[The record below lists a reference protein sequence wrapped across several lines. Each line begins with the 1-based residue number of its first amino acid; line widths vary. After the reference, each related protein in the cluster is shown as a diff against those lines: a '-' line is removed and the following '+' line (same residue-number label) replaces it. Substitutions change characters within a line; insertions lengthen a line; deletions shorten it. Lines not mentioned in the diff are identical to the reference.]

1 MMRHAG
7 LLELSH
13 PVVMLCLAG
22 LLYLTFRES
31 GRRMQSLRQATFAY
45 LAYGVAIM
53 IQVAGL
59 QDPHGLIIV
68 LTGGLF
74 LAAAYWIARAVCQL
88 AGVRD
93 AGPGLAAIAILGFAA
108 RIYFTWWQPDNPPRV
123 MALQATISI
132 LCIVAAYRARG
143 LLRRTWVE
151 RLLLGSVAAFALFG
165 LWRVVAAP
173 KASLAAYGFNDGRFW
188 ASTLAM
194 INVFAVLFAI
204 GFIGSAFWQRLS
216 AERRLSRTDSLTGML
231 NRRGFAEA
239 ARDSVRGVRGYALV
253 LFDLDRFKDLNDTWG
268 HGMGDAVLAEV
279 GRIVADGTR
288 LDDVVAR
295 FGGEEFVILLPE
307 TTLAEAGKI
316 AERLRADIEAHT
328 FGKAQQAVRCTASFG
343 VAVFEAAT
351 PLATALRVTDRLLYE
366 AKAGGR
372 NRIRCLT
379 PEDEVA
385 Q

>member
-1 MMRHAG
+1 MRHVG

-31 GRRMQSLRQATFAY
+31 GRRMQSLRQAAFAY
-45 LAYGVAIM
+45 LAYGVAIT

-59 QDPHGLIIV
+59 RDPHGLIIV
-68 LTGGLF
+68 VTGGLF
-74 LAAAYWIARAVCQL
+74 LAAAYWIAQALCQL
-88 AGVRD
+88 AGVRKAD
-93 AGPGLAAIAILGFAA
+93 PSLAAIAILGFAA
-108 RIYFTWWQPDNPPRV
+108 RTYFTWWQPDNPIRV

-151 RLLLGSVAAFALFG
+151 RLLLGSFAAFALFG
-165 LWRVVAAP
+165 IWRVVAVPEA
-173 KASLAAYGFNDGRFW
+173 ALATYGFNDGRFW
-188 ASTLAM
+188 SSTLAM

-351 PLATALRVTDRLLYE
+351 PLATALRMTDRLLYE